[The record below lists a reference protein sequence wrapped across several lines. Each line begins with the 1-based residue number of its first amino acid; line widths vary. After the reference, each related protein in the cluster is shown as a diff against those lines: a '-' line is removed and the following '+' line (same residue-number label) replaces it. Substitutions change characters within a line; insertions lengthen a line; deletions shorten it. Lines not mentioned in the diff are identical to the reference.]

1 MTEDRLEAK
10 APEIPEPML
19 YYRVLSQSKQTNVFP
34 NGYGLV
40 RFQTTIRVTRPEFS
54 GPVHYFAFDDSIAES
69 QLLPTV
75 QEIGRG
81 TVLDAGRRPFVNY
94 RLLRPT
100 TRGFSMKATELRSQS
115 SDRMRVFQFQVSPRC
130 DVGQEIT
137 YAWEWGQ
144 PSLFDT
150 SPGAEETS
158 SYRCLVPTDEL
169 QAELRFYHPAGGK
182 RVRFEREPVL
192 RYRAAQSEEEVQ
204 LGARGIESLDYVL
217 FRWLIGVAHPQD
229 QVIASWKNNGP
240 AVFVE

>member
-1 MTEDRLEAK
+1 MREDRLEAE

-19 YYRVLSQSKQTNVFP
+19 YYRVLSQSKETNVFP

-40 RFQTTIRVTRPEFS
+40 RFETSIQVTRPEFS
-54 GPVHYFAFDDSIAES
+54 GPVHYFAFSNSIAAS

-75 QEIGRG
+75 QEVGQG

-94 RLLRPT
+94 RLLHPT
-100 TRGFSMKATELRSQS
+100 SRGFGMKPTELRSQS
-115 SDRMRVFQFQVSPRC
+115 SGRMRVFQFQVSPRC

-169 QAELRFYHPAGGK
+169 KAELRFYHPAGGR
-182 RVRFEREPVL
+182 RVLFEREPAL
-192 RYRAAQSEEEVQ
+192 LYRAAQSQEEVV
-204 LGARGIESLDYVL
+204 LGARGIELLDYVV

-229 QVIASWKNNGP
+229 QAIASWKNNGT
-240 AVFVE
+240 AVSGE